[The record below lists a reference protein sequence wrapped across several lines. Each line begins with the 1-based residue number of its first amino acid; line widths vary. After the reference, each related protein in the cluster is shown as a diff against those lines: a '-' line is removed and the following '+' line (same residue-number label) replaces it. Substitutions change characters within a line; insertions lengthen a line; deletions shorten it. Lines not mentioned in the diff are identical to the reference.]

1 MKITKARLKEI
12 IKEEVQKILEAKHK
26 DKEVSG
32 VKVVE
37 EEEELDEMSTAGG
50 VTASVEGAPSKR
62 IPVDEQ

>member
-50 VTASVEGAPSKR
+50 ATASVEGAPVK
-62 IPVDEQ
+62 EQ